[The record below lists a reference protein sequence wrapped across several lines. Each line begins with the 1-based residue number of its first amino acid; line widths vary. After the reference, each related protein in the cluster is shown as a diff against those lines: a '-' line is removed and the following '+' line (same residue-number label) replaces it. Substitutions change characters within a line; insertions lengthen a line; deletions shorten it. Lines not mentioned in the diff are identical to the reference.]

1 MTKEIAIADKKRTPI
16 IFVSGLS
23 GAGKSSA
30 LKALEDIGYEAVDN
44 LPLSLVERIIP
55 RSPLKSAPLA
65 LGIDSRTRDFSAEKV
80 VHLIKKLRRR
90 SSLISSLLFLD
101 CDDYVLIRRF
111 EETRRRHPMAIDRS
125 VIDGICFERELLKK
139 LRQYADI
146 RIDTSEFSIGAL
158 KRLLSGH
165 FGLTKGASLSIL
177 VTSFSFKIGI
187 PRNSDI
193 VLDVRFLS
201 NPFYNRRLR
210 KLNGR
215 DEQVREFLEND
226 KGYESF
232 ISSLK
237 ELLEILLPRY
247 RDEGKSY
254 LTIALGCSGGCHR
267 SVAIAEVL
275 ADWLETSGW
284 PGSLEH
290 RDIEKFNS

>member
-1 MTKEIAIADKKRTPI
+1 
-16 IFVSGLS
+16 V
-23 GAGKSSA
+23 
-30 LKALEDIGYEAVDN
+30 LEDIGYEAVDN

-55 RSPLKSAPLA
+55 RSPLKSVPLA

-90 SSLISSLLFLD
+90 SSLISSFLFLD

-125 VIDGICFERELLKK
+125 VTDGIYFERELLKE

-146 RIDTSEFSIGAL
+146 CIDTSEFNIGAL

-165 FGLTKGASLSIL
+165 FGLTKGASLSIF
-177 VTSFSFKIGI
+177 VISFSFKIGI

-201 NPFYNRRLR
+201 NPYYNRTLR

-215 DEQVREFLEND
+215 DEQVRKFLEND
-226 KGYESF
+226 EGYKSF
-232 ISSLK
+232 VSSLK

-254 LTIALGCSGGCHR
+254 LTIALGCSGGRHR
-267 SVAIAEVL
+267 SVAIAEFL

-284 PGSLEH
+284 PRSLEH
-290 RDIEKFNS
+290 RDLEKFNS